1 MAIVKKPFNLSLAL
15 LLGTVVILLIIQVA
29 ALFPGVTTPIERL
42 EYSSRDLLVKARGQQ
57 KPSDAIAIV
66 AIDDFAF
73 SWTGYQWPWPRS
85 YFAEIVDQI
94 NAGGGMVVG
103 VDIFL
108 FEPDKDPA
116 NDEAFAAALGR
127 MPSSVGVVQVFDN
140 QVQGGSVS
148 TFSQPLS
155 PYLKAL
161 DGMGVTVIKRD
172 EDAIVRSVQA
182 YDTYNGKVYYHWA
195 FEIARLYLGVDAPA
209 SPSSGGIEF
218 NGQAVPMQGREVLIN
233 FAGPAGTYPTYSA
246 ANVHDGITLEENPDA
261 FRNKIVLLG
270 ATSVTLQDIYPTP
283 FSSQFPTPGV
293 EIVANT
299 IDTLISG
306 KYLTEAPPWLALLL
320 TLAAAFIAYFI
331 SRSKRPSVTVI
342 LLALVMLAYA
352 VIVSIFFML
361 GRFIL
366 PMAAP
371 QIMLFLGVVLPT
383 LEHAVSQEVEKRRVR
398 TLFGRFISP
407 EMVDQLIGAQ
417 DINSLNKRSNVS
429 IIFSDIR
436 GFTTLSEKLAPED
449 VVALLNP
456 YLEAMSKVIYK
467 HGGTVDK
474 YEGDAII
481 AFFGEPVQYEDHAL
495 RALRAS
501 MDMRKALKELIQKW
515 EKEGRPNQIEMG
527 IGINSGEVFVGL
539 LGSAERINYTIIG
552 DNANLASRLQDLTK
566 NYAWPILISES
577 TYQQVKDEFDT
588 EFAEAVTVKGKTQPV
603 NVYKVLGIK
612 GAPKSEQLQSWQK

>member
-1 MAIVKKPFNLSLAL
+1 MKKPFNLSLAL
-15 LLGTVVILLIIQVA
+15 LLGTVVILLIVQVA
-29 ALFPGVTTPIERL
+29 ALFPGITTPIERV

-57 KPSDAIAIV
+57 KPSDDIAIV

-94 NAGGGMVVG
+94 NKGGGKLVG

-108 FEPDKDPA
+108 FEPDKDAA
-116 NDEAFAAALGR
+116 NDQAFAAALGR
-127 MPSSVGVVQVFDN
+127 MSFAVGVVQVFDN

-148 TFSQPLS
+148 TFSQPLT

-195 FEIARLYLGVDAPA
+195 FEIARLYLGVDEPA
-209 SPSSGGIEF
+209 SSSSGRIEF
-218 NGQAVPMQGREVLIN
+218 NGQAVPVQGREVLIN

-283 FSSQFPTPGV
+283 FSTQFPTPGV

-306 KYLTEAPPWLALLL
+306 KYLTEAPPWMALLL
-320 TLAAAFIAYFI
+320 TLAAAFIAFFI

-352 VIVSIFFML
+352 VIVAIFFIL

-383 LEHAVSQEVEKRRVR
+383 LEHAVSQEV
-398 TLFGRFISP
+398 
-407 EMVDQLIGAQ
+407 
-417 DINSLNKRSNVS
+417 
-429 IIFSDIR
+429 
-436 GFTTLSEKLAPED
+436 
-449 VVALLNP
+449 
-456 YLEAMSKVIYK
+456 
-467 HGGTVDK
+467 
-474 YEGDAII
+474 
-481 AFFGEPVQYEDHAL
+481 
-495 RALRAS
+495 
-501 MDMRKALKELIQKW
+501 
-515 EKEGRPNQIEMG
+515 
-527 IGINSGEVFVGL
+527 
-539 LGSAERINYTIIG
+539 
-552 DNANLASRLQDLTK
+552 
-566 NYAWPILISES
+566 
-577 TYQQVKDEFDT
+577 
-588 EFAEAVTVKGKTQPV
+588 
-603 NVYKVLGIK
+603 
-612 GAPKSEQLQSWQK
+612 